1 MKKWLFALLLTCGTA
16 ASSAGDPMSRLHGAR
31 SMRCT
36 FTSNVDTLV
45 KSGHRSVEQHNDKA
59 VAVYDNINIDKGTAR
74 IVANSGAADIVVWAE
89 RISGSL
95 WMLERTPS
103 GNEVVTTVFPMY
115 AEGTDEFVILE
126 ARHSMVGQT
135 VLAEDTFG
143 TCKILE

>member
-1 MKKWLFALLLTCGTA
+1 V
-16 ASSAGDPMSRLHGAR
+16 SRLHGAR
-31 SMRCT
+31 SLRCS

-59 VAVYDNINIDKGTAR
+59 VAVYDNINMDKGTAR
-74 IVANSGAADIVVWAE
+74 IVVNSDAADIVVWAE
-89 RISGSL
+89 RMSGSL

-115 AEGTDEFVILE
+115 AEGTDELVILE
-126 ARHSMVGQT
+126 ARHSMVGQI